1 MKLSIISLLVLAQA
15 LQSSAYPWMAGAGAG
30 SYDASVHKRAEAPPV
45 IEKRGLL
52 GGALGGVLGG
62 VGSAGSTIISG
73 VTGAVGDLVN
83 GLASFGAT
91 NVGGGNVFPDA
102 AHPFQAPGSTDQRGV
117 CPGLNALA
125 NHGYLPRNGIV
136 TAKQV
141 IQATGEV
148 FNMGEDLSALLSFIA
163 ITFGGN
169 LETQTFSIG
178 GEDARTYSASGIG
191 SKAAGRHWGLDA
203 HSRCEGDVSPTRDDF
218 YTANGDNHSQRPD
231 RFKRLLEI
239 AKKHNG
245 EFNIDAV
252 NELYG
257 QNAELSLSNNPKLY
271 MEGYTLVVILAA
283 YPIIP
288 EFFSNGTY
296 GAGGAP
302 TLENIAPL
310 MGFKIND
317 DGSLCAVPEQIP
329 ANWYR
334 RSTPYGIANVV
345 ANAPDT
351 FASGR
356 ALPSPISNIIQS
368 GNADEI
374 GCFLYQL
381 LSSESPASVTLGTTD
396 GVSSLLTGLQN
407 QLLGG
412 LPTIFGCSG
421 AKGVNGSSNP
431 AAFDDSLQAQG
442 PGGDQVLTCI

>member
-1 MKLSIISLLVLAQA
+1 MRFRLLS
-15 LQSSAYPWMAGAGAG
+15 AGA
-30 SYDASVHKRAEAPPV
+30 S
-45 IEKRGLL
+45 
-52 GGALGGVLGG
+52 
-62 VGSAGSTIISG
+62 
-73 VTGAVGDLVN
+73 N
-83 GLASFGAT
+83 GLT
-91 NVGGGNVFPDA
+91 
-102 AHPFQAPGSTDQRGV
+102 
-117 CPGLNALA
+117 
-125 NHGYLPRNGIV
+125 PRRPR
-136 TAKQV
+136 
-141 IQATGEV
+141 
-148 FNMGEDLSALLSFIA
+148 S
-163 ITFGGN
+163 
-169 LETQTFSIG
+169 
-178 GEDARTYSASGIG
+178 
-191 SKAAGRHWGLDA
+191 
-203 HSRCEGDVSPTRDDF
+203 F

-271 MEGYTLVVILAA
+271 MEGYTLVVIVSPALLPGVELGRRLTGIGTIPAARSLSDQYVCAFPPSQTPPSDLLAFA
-283 YPIIP
+283 VP

-310 MGFKIND
+310 MGFKVRALSFACMQTVVLTALFQIND

-345 ANAPDT
+345 ANAPGT

-412 LPTIFGCSG
+412 LPVSAVDLAPSRRLFADCFDAFADYLRLLRRQGRQRIEQPGGIRRLASG
-421 AKGVNGSSNP
+421 AGPRWRPGLDLHLSRAFTQSVWSPHFDVVIYPCHERYDSPSSERP
-431 AAFDDSLQAQG
+431 EQRK
-442 PGGDQVLTCI
+442 